1 MQITKHTLKDVPDDT
16 KSSIIEYTYQFKKRS
31 ISPLIKCREDDD
43 FQKKLDQANKD
54 FLYYIF
60 HIISIVLRH
69 HDAMDIL
76 KKVAESYYS
85 GSLEIEN
92 KIISSKEKMR
102 RSDKDSDPPIAS
114 VWLNS
119 VRILQNCITHIN
131 DPKISF
137 IKPQYYTAIL
147 EAYSNISV
155 CATALDMI
163 FNRKVKDMNHNADK
177 LIKVCNYYA
186 ERSKDSLEIIV
197 KANKSRDSCS
207 SSSSSRMLDDMNTRM
222 KIAKTTGLETIPKF
236 DPNALFRLDG
246 IIGKELHPLKDKLD
260 SVELVRS
267 LREG

>member
-16 KSSIIEYTYQFKKRS
+16 KSSIIEYTDQFKKRS

-43 FQKKLDQANKD
+43 FQRKLDQANKD

-60 HIISIVLRH
+60 HTISIVLRH
-69 HDAMDIL
+69 HNAMDIL
-76 KKVAESYYS
+76 RKVAESYYS
-85 GSLEIEN
+85 GSLKIEN

-102 RSDKDSDPPIAS
+102 RPDKDSDPPIAS

-119 VRILQNCITHIN
+119 VRILQNCIIHIN

-137 IKPQYYTAIL
+137 IKPLYYTAIL

-163 FNRKVKDMNHNADK
+163 FNRKVKDINHNADK
-177 LIKVCNYYA
+177 LIKVCNNYA
-186 ERSKDSLEIIV
+186 ERSKDYLETIV

-207 SSSSSRMLDDMNTRM
+207 YSRMLDDMDTRM

-236 DPNALFRLDG
+236 DPNAIFRLDG

-260 SVELVRS
+260 SVEVVKS

>member
-1 MQITKHTLKDVPDDT
+1 MPDDT
-16 KSSIIEYTYQFKKRS
+16 KSNIIKCTYQFKKRS

-43 FQKKLDQANKD
+43 FQRKLDQANKD

-69 HDAMDIL
+69 HDAIDIL
-76 KKVAESYYS
+76 RKVAESYYS

-102 RSDKDSDPPIAS
+102 RSDKDSDPLIAS

-119 VRILQNCITHIN
+119 VRILQNCINHIN

-177 LIKVCNYYA
+177 LIKVCNYY
-186 ERSKDSLEIIV
+186 EKRSKDYLETIV
-197 KANKSRDSCS
+197 KANKSRDS
-207 SSSSSRMLDDMNTRM
+207 SSSSSRMLDDMDMRM

-246 IIGKELHPLKDKLD
+246 IIGKELHPLNDKLD
-260 SVELVRS
+260 SVELVRL